1 MTIRPILA
9 ILASLLCLALLL
21 PLTARAEM
29 TAQTRLIPDDSW
41 TYVSDQVMG
50 GVSEGRARIGTVDGQ
65 PVLHLTGQVS
75 TANRGGFIQARVTL
89 DSPPPE
95 KASGVVLRVRGNGE
109 GYFVHLRTAGTVLPW
124 QYYQAPFPTTP
135 DWAEVRIPFT
145 AFKASGNLLRGAV
158 RPESLRSLGIVAYGR
173 DHSADISVMWV
184 GFY

>member
-1 MTIRPILA
+1 MITRPILA
-9 ILASLLCLALLL
+9 GLTCLALLL

-29 TAQTRLIPDDSW
+29 TVQNRLIPNESW

-50 GVSEGRARIGTVDGQ
+50 GVSEGAARLVTVDGQ

-89 DSPPPE
+89 DSPPP
-95 KASGVVLRVRGNGE
+95 ATSQGIALRVRGNGE
-109 GYFVHLRTAGTVLPW
+109 GYFVHLRTSGTVLPW

-135 DWAEVRIPFT
+135 DWVELLIPFT
-145 AFKASGNLLRGAV
+145 SFKASGNLLRSAV
-158 RPESLRSLGIVAYGR
+158 PPEGIRSLGIVAYGR
-173 DHSADISVMWV
+173 DHSADLQVMWT